1 MDLICKIFGFIL
13 NLFTKVVNVVAQALT
28 ILGEATVDVLS
39 DLVTSVGE
47 GVASTLGGS
56 GLLGWLLIGGVAY
69 FLLTKKDDSKP
80 QTITVTPAQGSP
92 MPSDYGDF
100 GGQNG

>member
-13 NLFTKVVNVVAQALT
+13 NLFTKVVGVVAQAVT
-28 ILGEATVDVLS
+28 ILGDATVDVLT

-56 GLLGWLLIGGVAY
+56 GLLGWLLVGGVAY
-69 FLLTKKDDSKP
+69 FFLTKKQDPQP
-80 QTITVTPAQGSP
+80 QTITVTPAQSSY
-92 MPSDYGDF
+92 MPADYDNN
-100 GGQNG
+100 GGKND